1 MQIPK
6 PSFGQPQNDD
16 PYIIPQPGAD
26 KKKQTLLMFGGL
38 AVILIILG
46 MLIFGG
52 KSAGGEIEMKAV
64 IDETGESLGVISSY
78 ETKLKSLDSQNDIA
92 LVQIILRGNYQKLGD
107 LYKETYNSKKSIPN
121 SPRADEKSLDILDAA
136 VTNDTIDTEIFQV
149 LGPKILRSSQSL
161 KKAKSNFTKAESLD
175 TLTTAQTDFESLTSI
190 LDKNR

>member
-1 MQIPK
+1 
-6 PSFGQPQNDD
+6 
-16 PYIIPQPGAD
+16 
-26 KKKQTLLMFGGL
+26 MFGGL
-38 AVILIILG
+38 AVILLILS

-107 LYKETYNSKKSIPN
+107 LYKETYNSKKSISN

>member
-1 MQIPK
+1 
-6 PSFGQPQNDD
+6 
-16 PYIIPQPGAD
+16 
-26 KKKQTLLMFGGL
+26 MFGGL
-38 AVILIILG
+38 AVILLILG

-107 LYKETYNSKKSIPN
+107 LYKETYNSKKSISN

-161 KKAKSNFTKAESLD
+161 EKAKPNFTKAESLD